1 MGINFIKSSDGTI
14 SAFVKGRSFLISKD
28 HFFYSQVVEALKNK
42 DENEFVRFADL
53 KETIETFSKTQEDS
67 TNTNIQVKDGVVY
80 YKNKPLHNVITNK
93 IMDYIREGLDS
104 SSLINFLEK
113 LMKNPSKHSV
123 DQLFSFLEHKFLPIH
138 EDGDFLGYKRVRA
151 DYLDFH
157 TGTILNEVGTYVEV
171 ERNTVDDDYSK
182 DCSHGLHVG
191 TRDYVKGFNASSN
204 SRVLLVKVN
213 PADVV
218 SVPKYDSTKMRV
230 CRYFILEELDNKEF
244 GIDSIVYNARPAI
257 DLNEESLNAYDDSC
271 NHECD
276 DYVCANCDKE
286 ELSCSCEDEDDEDD
300 DNLCEYCGYEGC
312 EGECEDEE
320 DNEFLEDDDEDESL
334 GVNSNKLDFSEWAE
348 EVCQGKLKED
358 LLSVIQHNTVLD
370 CDTYSEAFVAISRM
384 AYLTNNDSLINL
396 LNKSE
401 TRTSYSEIYDVEF

>member
-1 MGINFIKSSDGTI
+1 MGINFIKSSDGTV
-14 SAFVKGRSFLISKD
+14 SAFVQGRSFLISKD
-28 HFFYSQVVEALKNK
+28 HFFYSQVIEALKNK

-53 KETIETFSKTQEDS
+53 KKTIETFSKTEEDS

-230 CRYFILEELDNKEF
+230 CRYFILEELDNKDF
-244 GIDSIVYNARPAI
+244 GIDSIVYKPTVI
-257 DLNEESLNAYDDSC
+257 DENFLNSHDDSC
-271 NHECD
+271 NHDDDDNEEDDDDCEYCGFSGCD
-276 DYVCANCDKE
+276 G
-286 ELSCSCEDEDDEDD
+286 SCEDEDDE
-300 DNLCEYCGYEGC
+300 
-312 EGECEDEE
+312 EE
-320 DNEFLEDDDEDESL
+320 NYDDDEDESL
-334 GVNSNKLDFSEWAE
+334 GVDSNKLDFSDWVE

-358 LLSVIQHNTVLD
+358 LLSIIQHKTVLD

-384 AYLTNNDSLINL
+384 AYLSNNDSLINL